1 MSAASDYDAE
11 FDAWYDS
18 AEGALAEVADRLVEL
33 RGFRPAGN
41 WPVQQG
47 LAFETLADMCRASA
61 RRVVTEA
68 VEAHRLT
75 WTSIG
80 KSLRISRQGARKRFS

>member
-1 MSAASDYDAE
+1 MTTATDYDTD
-11 FDAWYDS
+11 FDGWYDA
-18 AEGALAEVADRLVEL
+18 AEEALAEVVDRLVEL

-47 LAFETLADMCRASA
+47 LAFETLADMCRARA

-68 VEAHRLT
+68 VEAKRMT
-75 WTSIG
+75 WTSVG
-80 KSLRISRQGARKRFS
+80 KALRISRQGARKRFS